1 MKREKLRNRIRE
13 LGKEGIV
20 LCFSGGVDS
29 ALLLKIASEEVDSK
43 KLLALTF
50 QTSLTPLSDLPIV
63 KDMAD
68 SFGVK
73 SEVLYLDQF
82 EDKEILN
89 NPTNR
94 CYLCKKFLYE
104 NAINIKNKLGFEY
117 VIDGSNFDDLKVY
130 RPGKI
135 ALNELGVIRPLEEV
149 EMTKSEV
156 RAFAKDLDIQV
167 ANRPSTPCMATRFP
181 YGERLNKEIFSNL
194 ERGEKFLKSL
204 GLENVRIRYYG
215 DNIRI
220 EVDVEDFPLVLEKR
234 LLIINELK
242 ALGFHYINLDLE
254 GFRSGSM
261 DEVIN
266 IEK

>member
-13 LGKEGIV
+13 LGKDGVV

-29 ALLLKIASEEVDSK
+29 ALLLKIASEEVEKD

-63 KDMAD
+63 KQMAE

-73 SEVLYLDQF
+73 SKILYLDQF

-104 NAINIKNKLGFEY
+104 NAIEIKNNLGFKY

-130 RPGKI
+130 RPGRI
-135 ALNELGVIRPLEEV
+135 ALEELGIIRPLEEV
-149 EMTKSEV
+149 KMTKKEV
-156 RAFAKDLDIQV
+156 REFAKDLNIEV

-181 YGERLNKEIFSNL
+181 YGERLNKEVFTNL

-204 GLENVRIRYYG
+204 GLENVRIRYYK

-220 EVDVEDFPLVLEKR
+220 ETDVDDFPIILEKR
-234 LLIINELK
+234 LLIIHELK

-261 DEVIN
+261 DEVIDV
-266 IEK
+266 